1 METPVLLSKI
11 RFTIL
16 FSALCFILG
25 EHPLEAVE
33 QPAEKDAVFVKILE
47 GAYQAS
53 CDDVDRLRDYYRSDA
68 QIIHDGRQTTLDE
81 TIKEIKESIR
91 PLPNLQCTYQPR
103 VRTSRIS
110 AEIAYLVVRE
120 TIRLSAGATEPQ
132 KIEQIC
138 SYIFMKDVSRWKI
151 VLDHCSTV
159 PGETV

>member
-1 METPVLLSKI
+1 MLHSKI

-16 FSALCFILG
+16 FTALCLLLG
-25 EHPLEAVE
+25 ERPLAAVE
-33 QPAEKDAVFVKILE
+33 QPAEKDGLFVKILE

-53 CDDVDRLRDYYRSDA
+53 CDDVDRLRDFYRSDA

-91 PLPNLQCTYQPR
+91 PLQNLHCTYQPR
-103 VRTSRIS
+103 VKTSRIS
-110 AEIAYLVVRE
+110 AEIAYLIVRE
-120 TIRLSAGATEPQ
+120 TIRLSAGAREPQ
-132 KIEQIC
+132 EVEQIC
-138 SYIFMKDVSRWKI
+138 SYIFMKNGSRWKI